1 MGHDTTRSSQ
11 RRLDHGVGM
20 NKLPIKSFI
29 ITMLGHELS
38 EQLSAQC
45 REQAAKFGVKVEIFE
60 AIWGKDYQH
69 HLAHL
74 NIHLGRQKLSK
85 MTLGHY
91 GNFLSHFYL
100 WMACI
105 KDQQPYLVLEHD
117 GWLMREI
124 PHNILDQFDDVCKL
138 DCLSPYM
145 KTDGGYDALI
155 EQNINDA
162 VTVVPLQSIAELTKY
177 PDALRFKK
185 RAGCYSSGVY
195 AYIIKPQGARK
206 LINHVKEH
214 GFLAT
219 DNQVNTNVMDVRVCI
234 PSVARLHPVMKSRE
248 IIGQMSTSR
257 HSPNPHTGEGI
268 EHAEQE

>member
-1 MGHDTTRSSQ
+1 
-11 RRLDHGVGM
+11 M

-38 EQLSAQC
+38 EHLSAQC
-45 REQAAKFGVKVEIFE
+45 REQAAKFGIKVEIFE

-206 LINHVKEH
+206 LINHVREH

-268 EHAEQE
+268 EYAEQK

>member
-1 MGHDTTRSSQ
+1 
-11 RRLDHGVGM
+11 M

-105 KDQQPYLVLEHD
+105 KNQQPYLVLEHD

>member
-1 MGHDTTRSSQ
+1 
-11 RRLDHGVGM
+11 M